1 MRIVD
6 AHHHLWDLAALPY
19 PWLARPDPDAF
30 IGDTTPL
37 CRDYTIADFLA
48 DAEPFELVGS
58 VHLQAEVAHDRSVD
72 ETLWLQRIADRH
84 GRPDAIVAYADL
96 TDPRLDAVL
105 EGHARARN
113 FRGIRQI
120 LNRHDDP
127 RLRFVEHDY
136 LADPR
141 WHAGAAILARRGL
154 SFDLQIY
161 PQQMPAAAQAAR
173 RHPDLVF
180 VLNHT
185 GMPIDRTLDGITLWR
200 DGMRALAA
208 CPNVAVK
215 ISGLGMTDHRW
226 TIASLQPLVRETIET
241 FGTRRCLFAS
251 NFPVDRLYSDYR
263 TLWSAYETITAD
275 LSADERADLFERNAR
290 RVYRF

>member
-6 AHHHLWDLAALPY
+6 AHHHLWELARLPY
-19 PWLARPDPDAF
+19 PWLAAPNPDAF

-48 DAEPFELVGS
+48 DAAGLELVGS
-58 VHLQAEVAHDRSVD
+58 VHLQAEVALERSVD
-72 ETLWLQRIADRH
+72 ETLWLQRVADAH

-96 TDPRLDAVL
+96 TDPSLDAL
-105 EGHARARN
+105 LDAHGRARN

-120 LNRHDDP
+120 LNRHGDP

-141 WHAGAAILARRGL
+141 WHTGAVLLARRGL

-161 PQQMPAAAQAAR
+161 PAQMPAAAAAAR
-173 RHPDLVF
+173 QHPDLAF

-200 DGMRALAA
+200 DGMRVLAA
-208 CPNVAVK
+208 CPNVVVK

-226 TIASLQPLVRETIET
+226 TVASIQPFVRETIEL

-263 TLWSAYETITAD
+263 TLWAAYATITAD

-290 RVYRF
+290 RVYRL

>member
-19 PWLARPDPDAF
+19 PWLAKPNPDAF

-48 DAEPFELVGS
+48 DAQCLELVAS
-58 VHLQAEVAHDRSVD
+58 VHLQAEVAPARSVD
-72 ETLWLQRIADRH
+72 ESMWLQRIADAH
-84 GRPDAIVAYADL
+84 GRPDGIVAFADL
-96 TDPRLDAVL
+96 TDPQLEAVL
-105 EGHARARN
+105 DRHARARN

-127 RLRFVEHDY
+127 RFRFVEHDH

-141 WHAGAAILARRGL
+141 WHAGAALLARRGL

-161 PQQMPAAAQAAR
+161 PQQMPEASRAAR
-173 RHPDLVF
+173 RHPDLAF

-185 GMPIDRTLDGITLWR
+185 GMPIDRTPEGIALWR
-200 DGMRALAA
+200 EGIRALAD

-226 TIASLQPLVRETIET
+226 TTDSIRPFVRETIEIV
-241 FGTRRCLFAS
+241 GTRRCLFAS

-263 TLWSAYETITAD
+263 TLWSAYDTITAD

-290 RVYRF
+290 RVYRI